1 MIGDYERTEYR
12 MDNSIFYSWPDE
24 YANACV
30 VFIHGLAGHPE
41 KTWKNLPTFLMG
53 SAFARNKDIVS
64 YSYKT
69 SILSARGAN
78 TEACIDN
85 FVTFAETFLSRYER
99 VYFITHSLG
108 SVITIGSIPILAQRD
123 SIWSR
128 KIRGIILLAPALWG
142 SNWADWA
149 TLIKLPLFLPHGV
162 IDFLPLSKLIYELRP
177 SSTKLKSIR
186 ETWSSFN
193 STAQINS
200 AFIHGTRDT
209 VVAPN
214 RSELQIMGVQPLSAE
229 TNHTKISKVATLSD
243 SLYVMILNT
252 LYSFDGGNYRDRR
265 QYILQTVYDSKKEDW
280 EYDDE
285 LAEFVYLPD
294 FDIRINKIADDTFF
308 EKWLTIFP
316 AHSHASIPN
325 PAKLEDFNITYK
337 RLRIHTF
344 SMIAVD
350 GHRYL
355 FPMPKGPNDL
365 RITRRQYCVAK
376 IMESRGMY
384 RNLDQGL
391 EIAGFTIDDSLEE
404 GAGGF

>member
-1 MIGDYERTEYR
+1 MIGDFERTEHK
-12 MDNSIFYSWPDE
+12 MDNAVFYSWPAE

-30 VFIHGLAGHPE
+30 VFVHGLGGHPK

-64 YSYKT
+64 YSYET

-99 VYFITHSLG
+99 VYFVTHSLG
-108 SVITIGSIPILAQRD
+108 SVIAIGSIPILAQRNPV
-123 SIWSR
+123 WSR

-142 SNWADWA
+142 SNWAA
-149 TLIKLPLFLPHGV
+149 LVTLIKLPPSRLV
-162 IDFLPLSKLIYELRP
+162 YELRP
-177 SSTKLKSIR
+177 NSEKLKSIR
-186 ETWSSFN
+186 KTWSSFN
-193 STAQINS
+193 STAKINS
-200 AFIHGTRDT
+200 AFVYGTRDS
-209 VVAPN
+209 VVN
-214 RSELQIMGVQPLSAE
+214 RNKDEMHIMGVQPLSAE
-229 TNHTKISKVATLSD
+229 TNHIKISKVTTLSD
-243 SLYVMILNT
+243 SLYVTILNA
-252 LYSFDGGNYRDRR
+252 LYRFDGGNYRDRR

-294 FDIRINKIADDTFF
+294 FDIRINKIADDSFF

-316 AHSHASIPN
+316 AHSHATISN
-325 PAKLEDFNITYK
+325 PAKSEDFNITYK

-344 SMIAVD
+344 TMIAVD

-391 EIAGFTIDDSLEE
+391 EIAGFTVDDNLGE